1 MVFGLNSSYS
11 FFPLVF
17 SKYTGGTHINKPIC
31 LFVFANLSFV
41 TEAQSREVR
50 RMDYFSFSTMGRSYF
65 SFSTMGREAF
75 QETNVSSCEI
85 TEV

>member
-17 SKYTGGTHINKPIC
+17 SKYTGGTHINKPVC

-50 RMDYFSFSTMGRSYF
+50 RM
-65 SFSTMGREAF
+65 E
-75 QETNVSSCEI
+75 NVIFPFLQWEEKHSRRRMLAH
-85 TEV
+85 VK